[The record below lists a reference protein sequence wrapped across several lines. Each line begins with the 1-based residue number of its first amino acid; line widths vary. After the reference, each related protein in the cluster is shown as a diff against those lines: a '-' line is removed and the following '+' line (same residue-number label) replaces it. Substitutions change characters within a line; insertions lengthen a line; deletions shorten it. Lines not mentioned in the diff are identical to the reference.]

1 MVVSARSTASST
13 TAAPSVEELLAAI
26 QASARAN
33 RPVLLIRV
41 QELGSKKNVLSQHGD
56 DIHDALV
63 GVFKANQT
71 SKGLVVIKAVNNLAK
86 NNPQLFSREHL
97 KEWVGKS
104 LVILNDR
111 FSAGDQKSAALT
123 LINDC
128 WDVLETEQKE
138 WVLGQCINTVRLRS
152 CKSSRESILPQLCG
166 AALDLLTNFLPE
178 DHSKRPEDHSK
189 RPEDHSKREDTAN
202 RAIAIAILNDG
213 GFNIERVAAAKFVTN
228 YIISSHADALIKSSA
243 LEGLVSRLNQPKN
256 YCEAVAAIFHA
267 ALGAQAGVGYSQ
279 TRIATQPSATNGHG
293 RTWPTRAADSHQPA
307 TNPAALARATRPSR

>member
-1 MVVSARSTASST
+1 MVSARSTASST

-33 RPVLLIRV
+33 RPVLLTVLLIRV

-63 GVFKANQT
+63 GVFNANQT

-86 NNPQLFSREHL
+86 NNPQLFTRDQL
-97 KEWVGKS
+97 QQWVGES
-104 LVILNDR
+104 LVILKDR

-152 CKSSRESILPQLCG
+152 CKSSRKSILPQLCG
-166 AALDLLTNFLPE
+166 AALDSLTNFL
-178 DHSKRPEDHSK
+178 
-189 RPEDHSKREDTAN
+189 PEDHSKREDTAN
-202 RAIAIAILNDG
+202 RAIAIAILNKG

-243 LEGLVSRLNQPKN
+243 LEGLVSRLNQSEN
-256 YCEAVAAIFHA
+256 YCEAVAAIFMR
-267 ALGAQAGVGYSQ
+267 ALEPLQVGGSYSQ
-279 TRIATQPSATNGHG
+279 TTIATQPSATNNGYYM
-293 RTWPTRAADSHQPA
+293 RTWPTSAAHSHQPA
-307 TNPAALARATRPSR
+307 TNSAALARPAPLSR